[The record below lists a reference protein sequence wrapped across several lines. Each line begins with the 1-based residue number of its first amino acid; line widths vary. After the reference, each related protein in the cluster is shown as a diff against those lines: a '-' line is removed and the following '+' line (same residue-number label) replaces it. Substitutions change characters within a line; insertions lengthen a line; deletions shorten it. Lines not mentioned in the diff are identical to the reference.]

1 MHPLSSVAFV
11 ESAAAGDID
20 SAVVESAGADAAE
33 TTRTGRDLDR
43 MRQLEGL
50 ISRYDIEYHR
60 DDAPSVPDGEYDA
73 LKRELVEL
81 EARYPD
87 HADPNSPTR
96 RVGAELSAL
105 FTEVVHAR
113 PMMSL
118 DNAMD
123 IDELRA
129 WHGRVLRGLAAVQP
143 TLFDD
148 DGDEGNEVADNEN
161 GAEADVREPELICEL
176 KFDGLAVS
184 LRYEQGRLV
193 QAATR
198 GNGRV
203 GEDVTANVATIAD
216 IPREL
221 SSASPVPEIIEVRG
235 EIYLPLDRF
244 LELNESQAQARDD
257 LTAAA
262 ANAKQQLADADDDVP
277 ASERRKLESLAKL
290 APVDIQRRHPDYA
303 NARNTAAG
311 SLRQKDPSVVATRG
325 LSFWSYDVG
334 ELVGGP
340 DLGGAG
346 KVFEYLGTLGLPVNP
361 EIRTFGTLA
370 EVEDFCTKW
379 ERDRHRP
386 AYEIDGVV
394 VKVADLDL
402 RTQLGSTSRAPR
414 WAVAYK
420 FPPEERTTT
429 LHEIMV
435 SIGRTGRATP
445 FAYMEPVFVGG
456 STVSLATL
464 HNEDQVAAKD
474 VRPGDTVVVR
484 KAGDVIPEVVGPVLA
499 ERLPDST
506 PWKFPAVCPECKQRL
521 VRELGDANTYC
532 VNRSCKARIRQGIE
546 HFVSRG
552 ALDIEGLGEQTVI
565 DLCDAD
571 WVRDSADLFR
581 LKAEDL
587 AVDGGLLHAGRAFTR
602 PSRKAFLD
610 RQRSGSRM
618 ETVPVAT
625 PDKAAPKRFDYGG
638 VLMGSVPECIAAAS
652 LYPALLDG
660 LEGFSW
666 KSAHE
671 VISNIG
677 TARSAR
683 LERLLIGLGLEHLGP
698 TASELLAMRYRTLDS
713 IMDATA
719 EDLAEIDGIGP
730 IIADSVAG
738 YFSDK
743 DNRALIEKLR
753 SERVRFD
760 VVEGSGG
767 DADVPQVLTGRS
779 VVVSGNLDGWFIGR
793 DDAKR
798 AIIQRGGKSPSSV
811 NKSTYA
817 LVAGERAG
825 QAKLDKAADLSVP
838 VIDEDGLKALLD
850 SGEVPSPQRPGV
862 SPVNRRVN

>member
-1 MHPLSSVAFV
+1 MPSESDNSTGERQEAALSS
-11 ESAAAGDID
+11 
-20 SAVVESAGADAAE
+20 AAE
-33 TTRTGRDLDR
+33 SDLER
-43 MRQLEGL
+43 MRQLASL
-50 ISRYDIEYHR
+50 INRYDVEYHR

-73 LKRELVEL
+73 RKRELVEL
-81 EARYPD
+81 ETRYPD
-87 HADPNSPTR
+87 FADPNSPSQR
-96 RVGAELSAL
+96 IGAELSAL
-105 FTEVVHAR
+105 FSEVVHAR

-123 IDELRA
+123 FDELRA
-129 WHGRVLRGLAAVQP
+129 WHGRVMRGLAATQP

-148 DGDEGNEVADNEN
+148 ADADDASDDGNGSGNGSEVNLP
-161 GAEADVREPELICEL
+161 EPELICEL

-184 LRYEQGRLV
+184 LRYVQGRLV

-203 GEDVTANVATIAD
+203 GEDVTANVVTIAD

-221 SSASPVPEIIEVRG
+221 SAASPVPETIEVRG
-235 EIYLPLDRF
+235 EIFLPLDRF
-244 LELNESQAQARDD
+244 RELNESQAEARHA
-257 LTAAA
+257 LAAA
-262 ANAKQQLADADDDVP
+262 ADDATRQLAQAPDDMP

-290 APVDIQRRHPDYA
+290 TPVDVQRRHPDYA

-311 SLRQKDPSVVATRG
+311 SLRQKDPSIVATRG

-334 ELVGGP
+334 GLAGGP
-340 DLGGAG
+340 DLNDAG
-346 KVFEYLGTLGLPVNP
+346 RVFAYLGELGMPVNP

-370 EVEDFCTKW
+370 EVEEFCTRW
-379 ERDRHRP
+379 ERDRHKP

-394 VKVADLDL
+394 VKVADLEL
-402 RTQLGSTSRAPR
+402 RSQLGYTSRAPR

-420 FPPEERTTT
+420 FPPEERTTR
-429 LHEIMV
+429 LRNIMV

-464 HNEDQVAAKD
+464 HNQDQVAAKD
-474 VRPGDTVVVR
+474 VRPGDTVIVR

-499 ERLPDST
+499 ERPDGLPEWT
-506 PWKFPAVCPECKQRL
+506 FPTVCPVCGHRL
-521 VRELGDANTYC
+521 VREEGDANTYC
-532 VNRSCKARIRQGIE
+532 VNRSCRERIIQGIG
-546 HFVSRG
+546 HFVGRG

-571 WVRDSADLFR
+571 WVRDPADLFR

-587 AVDGGLLHAGRAFTR
+587 AVDDGLLHAGRAFTR

-618 ETVPVAT
+618 EIVPVAT
-625 PDKAAPKRFDYGG
+625 PGKAAPKRFDYGG

-666 KSAHE
+666 KSASD
-671 VISNIG
+671 VIGNIG
-677 TARSAR
+677 NARSAR
-683 LERLLIGLGLEHLGP
+683 LERLLIGLGIEHLGP

-713 IMDATA
+713 IMKATA
-719 EDLAEIDGIGP
+719 ENLAEIDGIGP
-730 IIADSVAG
+730 IIADSVTG
-738 YFSDK
+738 FFYDK
-743 DNRALIEKLR
+743 DNRALVENLR

-760 VVEGSGG
+760 IVEGPG
-767 DADVPQVLTGRS
+767 DGADVPQVLTGRS
-779 VVVSGNLDGWFIGR
+779 VVVSGNLDGWFVER
-793 DDAKR
+793 DEAKR

-817 LVAGERAG
+817 LVVGERAG
-825 QAKLDKAADLSVP
+825 QAKLDRAAELGVP
-838 VIDEDGLKALLD
+838 VLQEDGLRALLE
-850 SGEVPSPQRPGV
+850 SGEVPFP
-862 SPVNRRVN
+862 